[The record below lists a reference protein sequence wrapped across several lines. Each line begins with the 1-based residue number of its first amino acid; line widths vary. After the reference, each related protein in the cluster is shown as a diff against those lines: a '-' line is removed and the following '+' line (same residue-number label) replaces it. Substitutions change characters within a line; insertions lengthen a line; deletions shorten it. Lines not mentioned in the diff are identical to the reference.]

1 MQKLLGQSTSLAV
14 AEELWEQ
21 KNSLLTDDGRFPG
34 WDLPV
39 TILFSN
45 TVEFRTVSEGMN
57 PSELLDGLNLGM
69 EKLVKIIISSGIFRP
84 FKDSKCKT
92 KRGKFVL
99 KFELRLSKPDLVVQN
114 E

>member
-1 MQKLLGQSTSLAV
+1 
-14 AEELWEQ
+14 
-21 KNSLLTDDGRFPG
+21 
-34 WDLPV
+34 
-39 TILFSN
+39 
-45 TVEFRTVSEGMN
+45 
-57 PSELLDGLNLGM
+57 